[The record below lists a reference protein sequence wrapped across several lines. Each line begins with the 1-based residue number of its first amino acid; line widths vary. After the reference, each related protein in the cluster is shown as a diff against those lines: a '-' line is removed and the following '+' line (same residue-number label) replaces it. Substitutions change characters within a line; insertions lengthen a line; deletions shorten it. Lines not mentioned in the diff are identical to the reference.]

1 MIHSTIQYLCLQ
13 NCVMY
18 CYILFDT
25 ETEKSMLE
33 YYIKEVLTSTRNIIL
48 RGVGKGV

>member
-1 MIHSTIQYLCLQ
+1 
-13 NCVMY
+13 MY

-33 YYIKEVLTSTRNIIL
+33 YYIKEVLTSTWNIIL

>member
-13 NCVMY
+13 NMY